1 MYTYDDGDR
10 ICTSGCLGGGGGC
23 VHGRRGTA
31 RHGGGAASTQE
42 GEKGNQE
49 RQWRLHLQKGICI
62 EVAMVIHV
70 GRWRGNLCLTNEK
83 FSARIHSYVAVVFVS
98 IVILLVGAVLYAV
111 TLEISSINF
120 PSLNEFC
127 LLLLLPL
134 FHTQSQLHRP
144 CRGAAAVL
152 SARHGSAALMCSILF
167 FTSVVASLLYTLHHN
182 RFFLLILFA
191 AFFLAMAATR
201 STLLLWVIC
210 GCGRVMEQGAG

>member
-10 ICTSGCLGGGGGC
+10 ICTSGCLGGGGC

-49 RQWRLHLQKGICI
+49 RRWRLHLQKGKCI

-83 FSARIHSYVAVVFVS
+83 FSARIHSYVAVVIVG
-98 IVILLVGAVLYAV
+98 IVILLVGSVLYAA

-120 PSLNEFC
+120 PSLNEFR

-134 FHTQSQLHRP
+134 FHIQSQLHRT

-167 FTSVVASLLYTLHHN
+167 FTSVVASPYTLHHN

-191 AFFLAMAATR
+191 AFFLAMAASR

-210 GCGRVMEQGAG
+210 GFGRVMEKGAG